1 MMKKVVILQSN
12 YIPWKGYFDLINDAD
27 EFIFYDDVQ
36 FTKNDWRNRNLIKTA
51 QGLHWLSVPVG
62 SDGNRL
68 VCHVEIKDNSW
79 QIKHYKTLVANYGK
93 SPFFEIYQPFLKEIY
108 IDNQW
113 KNLSD
118 LNQFIIRSVSNRFL
132 GIDTVFRDSREM
144 IALGKKQERLL
155 EILRQVDARTYIS
168 GPAAKSYIDPAGFEA
183 DKIELVWKDYSGY
196 PAYPQKHLQF
206 EHGVSI
212 FDLLFNV
219 GPKAPWFIWGWR
231 NDTPH
236 IP

>member
-1 MMKKVVILQSN
+1 MMKTVVVLQSN

-36 FTKNDWRNRNLIKTA
+36 FTKNDWRNRNIVKTA

-62 SDGNRL
+62 SSGDRL
-68 VCHVEIKDNSW
+68 VCDVEIKDNSW

-93 SPFFEIYQPFLKEIY
+93 SPFFEMYQPFLKEIY
-108 IDNQW
+108 IDIHW

-118 LNQFIIRSVSNRFL
+118 LNQFIIKSVSNRFL
-132 GIDTVFRDSREM
+132 GINTAFRDSRELD
-144 IALGKKQERLL
+144 APGKKQERLL
-155 EILRQVDARTYIS
+155 EILRQVGASTYIS
-168 GPAAKSYIDPAGFEA
+168 GPAAKNYIDAAGFEA
-183 DKIELVWKDYSGY
+183 EKIELVWKDYSGY
-196 PAYPQKHLQF
+196 PAYPQKYLQF

-231 NDTPH
+231 NDASHMP
-236 IP
+236 

>member
-36 FTKNDWRNRNLIKTA
+36 YTRNDWRNRNVIKTA

-62 SDGNRL
+62 SDRDRL
-68 VCHVEIKDNSW
+68 VCDVEIKDHSW

-93 SPFFEIYQPFLKEIY
+93 SPFFEMYQPFLKELY
-108 IDNQW
+108 IDTHW
-113 KNLSD
+113 VKLSD
-118 LNQFIIRSVSNRFL
+118 LNQFIIKSVSNRFL
-132 GIDTVFRDSREM
+132 GIDTVFRDSRELV
-144 IALGKKQERLL
+144 ATGKKQERLL
-155 EILRQVDARTYIS
+155 EILRKVDARTYIS
-168 GPAAKSYIDPAGFEA
+168 GPAAKNYIESAGFEA
-183 DKIELVWKDYSGY
+183 EKIELVWKDYSGY
-196 PAYPQKHLQF
+196 PAYPQKYLQF

-231 NDTPH
+231 NDASHMP
-236 IP
+236 